1 MPVEV
6 FLVAAVGVAVLVGSS
21 VVAKRTGIA
30 TPLLLLVA
38 GIAASLIPSIENIQ
52 LQPEWILMGVLPPL
66 LYSSSVRLPVTDLRR
81 NLGAIAWLSCV
92 VVIATAVGL
101 GWLIHVLFPQI
112 SLAAAI
118 GLAAVVAPTD
128 AVAASAI
135 GKRLGMP
142 HRLMTLL
149 EGESLFND
157 ASALTILR
165 TAIVAATG
173 GFSLWRAG
181 GNFIWA
187 VVGAMVVGYLVGRLS
202 VWLRSKLSDPVVSAT
217 VSFLVPFMSYLP
229 AEELHASGVVAVVVA
244 GLVTG
249 YHAPRIL
256 TSQDRQTERIT
267 WSTVNYI
274 LENAVFFVMGMQLTT
289 LIGSVRG
296 ETSWTTVAQLSAL
309 VLVGLIV
316 LRFIAVA
323 AMVNTEK
330 LNPSRVAKGRAR
342 NAQLAERLD
351 EAEAQSDRDADRL
364 AWLQRRLD
372 RSQADLDVMEA
383 ERLSKRGGLVLS
395 WAGMRGV
402 VTLAAAQTIP
412 ATIPTRDTLVLVA
425 FLVAVAS
432 LLLFGLTLPPVIRA
446 MHFPQQT
453 PKEEVAQLRALMHD
467 LVDQAGE
474 TVGPINDLTVGGKP
488 VDPKIANLVLTRF
501 APMLRGGTLDPDR
514 TDPDLHQQLI
524 SVTNIYLD
532 AMRDALLE
540 ERGIGAYS
548 ATTLSRAQA
557 ILDREFQGIARLN

>member
-1 MPVEV
+1 MEV

-309 VLVGLIV
+309 VLVST
-316 LRFIAVA
+316 LR
-323 AMVNTEK
+323 
-330 LNPSRVAKGRAR
+330 
-342 NAQLAERLD
+342 
-351 EAEAQSDRDADRL
+351 
-364 AWLQRRLD
+364 
-372 RSQADLDVMEA
+372 
-383 ERLSKRGGLVLS
+383 
-395 WAGMRGV
+395 
-402 VTLAAAQTIP
+402 
-412 ATIPTRDTLVLVA
+412 
-425 FLVAVAS
+425 
-432 LLLFGLTLPPVIRA
+432 
-446 MHFPQQT
+446 
-453 PKEEVAQLRALMHD
+453 
-467 LVDQAGE
+467 
-474 TVGPINDLTVGGKP
+474 
-488 VDPKIANLVLTRF
+488 
-501 APMLRGGTLDPDR
+501 
-514 TDPDLHQQLI
+514 
-524 SVTNIYLD
+524 
-532 AMRDALLE
+532 
-540 ERGIGAYS
+540 
-548 ATTLSRAQA
+548 
-557 ILDREFQGIARLN
+557 